1 MKDNSGI
8 LKNLSY
14 EQKRIFN
21 LVQKNGYMTKNEICK
36 STNIKLTTLKY
47 IMEPL
52 EESKLIVES
61 RLGESTGGRKPVLY
75 DINLSDFYIIGIDI
89 SIMYTQVSVTDLKMN
104 ILYKDS
110 FYMDSSFNPEKTVD
124 KIVETI
130 DKCYVNLNLQ
140 DMKLLGIGLGS
151 VGPLDIKNGIIKN
164 PLDFYSSEWENVLIK
179 QMLEK
184 KLNCPVTIENGVNA
198 AAVAE
203 YFYGVGK
210 GIENIAF
217 FNCGIGIRTGTIS
230 SGNLIRSIN
239 DEEEAFS
246 HMIIEV
252 SIDQYKSK
260 KFECIENYSSIK
272 SMIKKFCEKVRD
284 GRQTIINKS
293 LESINFDD
301 ICRAVEKKD
310 ELSIEIIT
318 EAASILGI
326 GLANYIRLLNPKL
339 VILSGPLIMKSKLFY
354 DLSIRSALEKLN
366 HMKGKNII
374 FSRCGY
380 FKKDAISIGAA
391 AMVIE
396 RCIDSGI

>member
-1 MKDNSGI
+1 MKDSSNI

-21 LVQKNGYMTKNEICK
+21 LVQKKGHMTKNEISK

-52 EESKLIVES
+52 EKFKLIVES

-75 DINLSDFYIIGIDI
+75 DVNLSDFYIIGIDI
-89 SIMYTQVSVTDLKMN
+89 SIMYTQVSITDLKMN

-110 FYMDSSFNPEKTVD
+110 FYMDSSFDPEKTVD
-124 KIVETI
+124 KIVEII

-164 PLDFYSSEWENVLIK
+164 PLDFYSSEWENVPIK

-198 AAVAE
+198 AAIAE

-252 SIDQYKSK
+252 NIDQYRCR

-272 SMIKKFCEKVRD
+272 SMIKKLCEKIRD

-293 LESINFDD
+293 LENIDFDD
-301 ICRAVEKKD
+301 ICRAVEEKD

-339 VILSGPLIMKSKLFY
+339 VILSGPLIMKSELFY
-354 DLSIRSALEKLN
+354 DLSIKSALEKLN

-374 FSRCGY
+374 FNRCGY
-380 FKKDAISIGAA
+380 FKKDAISVGAA
-391 AMVIE
+391 SMVIE